1 MKTILALFGRTMPAK
16 PFDLYVID
24 LMRKYG
30 KVSLRVSLAV
40 IFIWF
45 GGLKL
50 FDSSPANE
58 LITKTV
64 FWFPSHLFLPFLAIW
79 EVAIGVGLLI
89 RRYNKLALVLL
100 FLQMG
105 GTLLPLLVLPE
116 QCFTT
121 FPFGLTITGQYIV
134 KNIVF
139 ISAAMVIAGR
149 VEHCSCEEEIL

>member
-1 MKTILALFGRTMPAK
+1 MKTILAFFGRSMPAK
-16 PFDLYVID
+16 PIDLQIIN

-30 KVSLRVSLAV
+30 KVSLRVSLAIV
-40 IFIWF
+40 FIWF
-45 GGLKL
+45 GALKL
-50 FDSSPANE
+50 FHSSPAND
-58 LITKTV
+58 LITQTV
-64 FWFPSHLFLPFLAIW
+64 FWFPPQLFLPALAIW
-79 EVAIGVGLLI
+79 EVAIGIGLLI

-105 GTLLPLLVLPE
+105 GTMLPLVVLPE
-116 QCFTT
+116 QCFAT
-121 FPFGLTITGQYIV
+121 FPFVLTITGQYIV